1 MHLQPCVVLETG
13 VNQSCLKK
21 QNTRSFLKQS
31 MNKNIWN
38 IGSRNNLLVPFISAP
53 AESGTLSLFQP
64 FFKAY
69 LDHFLDKKRFG
80 SNWHWYS
87 NFKISNIYFPLWK
100 CLTFWRQTQLDTSM
114 SIPFLSVCLSMSFLF
129 PSTQVKV
136 CFDTLICKLN

>member
-69 LDHFLDKKRFG
+69 LDHFLDKK
-80 SNWHWYS
+80 
-87 NFKISNIYFPLWK
+87 KIWFE
-100 CLTFWRQTQLDTSM
+100 LTLVFQ
-114 SIPFLSVCLSMSFLF
+114 F
-129 PSTQVKV
+129 
-136 CFDTLICKLN
+136 